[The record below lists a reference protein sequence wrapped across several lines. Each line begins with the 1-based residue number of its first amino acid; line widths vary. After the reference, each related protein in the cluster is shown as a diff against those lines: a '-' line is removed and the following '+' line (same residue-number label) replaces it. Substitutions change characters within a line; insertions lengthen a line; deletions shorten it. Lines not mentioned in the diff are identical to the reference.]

1 MGNRRFGMYEYR
13 QIIARM
19 RLGDFDR
26 TLLAQAGLMGRKKAS
41 RLRELALS
49 EGWLNKEKPLPDEA
63 ALKAVLGKKPDKG
76 AQVSLVLPYQQEVK
90 GWFEQGIWGT
100 TIHQAL
106 VRKYDFTGSYSSV
119 RRFLQGL
126 KRANPEATV
135 MLDFQ
140 PAEAAQVDFGSG
152 PKIIDAMSGEIIST
166 CVNFQFI

>member
-100 TIHQAL
+100 TIHQAPWYAST
-106 VRKYDFTGSYSSV
+106 VSAV
-119 RRFLQGL
+119 
-126 KRANPEATV
+126 AT
-135 MLDFQ
+135 
-140 PAEAAQVDFGSG
+140 PG
-152 PKIIDAMSGEIIST
+152 
-166 CVNFQFI
+166 